1 MSPFIDVIGN
11 SALTKRNMVEGTSGM
26 IPSKKEALILSHL
39 CSILELSTTK
49 VDLDSN
55 FVGLGGHSLM
65 AIKLSKACK
74 KDGLTLS
81 IPSILLS
88 PTLTQLIESATE
100 TRAISSTNILKN
112 SHDLNTPVSPTRSSH
127 ERQISF
133 SRTTPSN
140 RYATS
145 ASNLS
150 ITEMQ
155 HSFMHSYQRQPG
167 SNIISFYETY
177 SSANVPIM
185 KMAWKTVIDSESIFR
200 TIFDHD
206 KATATHSKQPLPFV
220 WDEIFVEDT
229 DTYISELEK
238 EIVPA
243 KMEVT
248 FTVLTPRTQRS
259 GNVGVST
266 IVWRVHHAFID
277 GYSANLLY
285 EKVRKIVMGQNIVSG
300 TPFSSVIHEVQKYQQ
315 MNREVS
321 RSFWRKQMEL
331 HPSPVGDLSLPVP
344 SSSSKS
350 SRNADVSFTIPSEEI
365 SAAARSAGVSLA
377 SWFQA
382 AWGLALSM
390 YADSDTVVFGTV
402 LSGRNLPIPGMDD
415 TIGPFINTLPFH
427 VSLDRSQ
434 TALEYVQSVFRHS
447 VELSSFQHSL
457 PEDGY
462 SRQFASA
469 LAMEFDMQ
477 PTDDHKV
484 RPIGQSWFKVVPDIP
499 LSIFMTTTGTIRMS
513 YQTQKYTD
521 SDIELLS
528 ENFQTAILSLLS
540 PTKSVGECL
549 SNLLSTKS
557 HETLM
562 KMGNCLTEE
571 TSPASIKDDLV
582 TLFERAA
589 AENPSVLAV
598 EKAEQSLTYQEFN
611 KMATKLSAQL
621 SKHVQ
626 PGDIVCVHADRS
638 INWLV
643 AIYGILKSGAVYS
656 AQDAALPGHIREANF
671 QTAGGKLFLTPASSQ
686 RSIAPASCQLCL
698 SVEDLVQLPLPSSV
712 VVAPR
717 QLPRPADN
725 AYLCFTSG
733 STGKPKG
740 VMCSH
745 EGLVAFQKDL
755 AVRLFALPGQ
765 RISQLMSPAFDGSI
779 HEIFSALSY
788 GATIVLADGI
798 HPFSHLEKATAAIL
812 TPSIANILDPEDYPM
827 LRNVYLVGEPVP
839 QHVNDVWSGVK
850 NLYNMYGPT
859 EATCGAT
866 IKRLLPGKSVNIGAP
881 NPTTRVYI
889 LDRNQ
894 QLLPPGVIGEIYL
907 AGVQVARG
915 YIGMPQMTAERFL
928 SDTICNR
935 TGEMMYRTGD
945 RGYFNRGGEVECL
958 GRNDR
963 QIKLRGFRLD
973 LNDLEIR
980 VAEAIPECSGIA
992 ICQKGD
998 YLVAM
1003 VSPET
1008 LDIGKVRAKVTK
1020 VLPVHAVPRIF
1031 MAVEKFPMTPAGKL
1045 DHKAITT
1052 MTMAKEESVPKK
1064 IESSTETRMAQAWKE
1079 LLGLEANVEITKDSE
1094 FISLGGHSVMQLRLA
1109 SKLSEIFAVKMTVSH
1124 IMQSANLFEMA
1135 KTIDDLRAQGQPI
1148 DVTDGLVPLGNYRVS
1163 PIEREWFEKYRLNVG
1178 TSSFNVTY
1186 ACSIDSNVVDT
1197 DKLISAWNTVLARH
1211 RILRCRYVKTGPKGS
1226 VRRGYDRFPPQ
1237 IKTVNKLGL
1246 WRECNRPFDLERQ
1259 HPIRVFLSRNTMLAS
1274 MSHIIADLTS
1284 LEVLLKEVTTLYS
1297 GKSLPPIEH
1306 TYMDTTQWSTPAT
1319 PTESKWW
1326 KEYLHGASQSYTLPN
1341 LSQRITYAGRTR
1353 LTKLPRELTHQILKF
1368 ADEQK
1373 VTLHQLAL
1381 GAVALS
1387 LQHDQNDIDIV
1398 LGGPYFNRGAQDLD
1412 TVGLFLEPLPIRI
1425 RHPSSSTSTSTSTKS
1440 YLHSVQTSSQAA
1452 IAHAMPWDQILNSTT
1467 SKTHFPNHPL
1477 LDIMVT
1483 FHDHRTPKTSI
1494 EGMNPLITYTEGSK
1508 FALLVEF
1515 SVISDQAIALRM
1527 EYDTKCVS
1535 KEEIVAF
1542 EAVLFEAVRGLIGG
1556 CGLED
1561 VKRGLEDVK
1570 RGLEVVKR
1578 EVCHSGD
1585 GRELAPPSYFGKSL
1599 ETLSL

>member
-1 MSPFIDVIGN
+1 MSPFIDIIGSN
-11 SALTKRNMVEGTSGM
+11 GYTKRNMVEKTSCM
-26 IPSKKEALILSHL
+26 TPSKKEALILSHL
-39 CSILELSTTK
+39 CSILELPTAK
-49 VDLDSN
+49 VDLESN

-74 KDGLTLS
+74 RDGLALS

-88 PTLTQLIESATE
+88 PTLTQLIDSATE
-100 TRAISSTNILKN
+100 TRSTPSTNILKDTR
-112 SHDLNTPVSPTRSSH
+112 DLNTLVSPTRLSH
-127 ERQISF
+127 ERRMSL
-133 SRTTPSN
+133 SKPNGHT
-140 RYATS
+140 AS

-150 ITEMQ
+150 LTEMQ

-177 SSANVPIM
+177 SSANIPTM
-185 KMAWKTVIDSESIFR
+185 KTAWKTVIDSEPVFR

-206 KATATHSKQPLPFV
+206 RVTATYSKQPLPFI
-220 WDEIFVEDT
+220 WDEVFVEDT

-238 EIVPA
+238 EIVPE

-266 IVWRVHHAFID
+266 IIWRVHHAFID

-285 EKVRKIVMGQNIVSG
+285 DKVRKIVMGQSIIPG
-300 TPFSSVIHEVQKYQQ
+300 TPFSNVIHEVQKHQQ
-315 MNREVS
+315 MNRDVS
-321 RSFWRKQMEL
+321 RAFWRKQMES
-331 HPSPVGDLSLPVP
+331 HPSPVGDLALPVP
-344 SSSSKS
+344 SSPSKL

-365 SAAARSAGVSLA
+365 AEAARSAGISLA

-382 AWGLALSM
+382 AWGLVLSM

-402 LSGRNLPIPGMDD
+402 LSGRNLSIAGMDD
-415 TIGPFINTLPFH
+415 TIGPLINTLPFH
-427 VSLDRSQ
+427 VSLDRKQ
-434 TALEYVQSVFRHS
+434 TTLEYVQSVFRHS
-447 VELSSFQHSL
+447 VDLGTFQHSL

-477 PTDDHKV
+477 PTDDHKI

-499 LSIFMTTTGTIRMS
+499 LSIFMSTTGTIRMS
-513 YQTQKYTD
+513 YQTQKYTE

-528 ENFQTAILSLLS
+528 ENFQSAILSLLS
-540 PTKSVGECL
+540 PAKSIGECL
-549 SNLLSTKS
+549 SNLLSSKS

-562 KMGNCLTEE
+562 KMGNCLTDE

-589 AENPSVLAV
+589 VENPSILAV
-598 EKAEQSLTYQEFN
+598 EKAGDSLTYQEFDN
-611 KMATKLSAQL
+611 MATKLSAQL
-621 SKHVQ
+621 SKYVQ

-643 AIYGILKSGAVYS
+643 AIYGILKAGAVYS

-686 RSIAPASCQLCL
+686 RKIAPESCKLCL

-712 VVAPR
+712 AVAPR
-717 QLPRPADN
+717 QTPRPADN

-798 HPFSHLEKATAAIL
+798 HPFSHLEKSTAAIL
-812 TPSIANILDPEDYPM
+812 TPSIANILDPEDFPM

-839 QHVNDVWSGVK
+839 QHVNDVWSSVK

-866 IKRLLPGKSVNIGAP
+866 IKRLLPGKPVNIGAP

-915 YIGMPQMTAERFL
+915 YIGMPQMSAERFL
-928 SDTICNR
+928 PDTICNR
-935 TGEMMYRTGD
+935 QGEMMYRTGD
-945 RGYFNRGGEVECL
+945 RGYFNRAGEVECL

-980 VAEAIPECSGIA
+980 VAEALPECSGIA

-1003 VSPET
+1003 VQPET
-1008 LDIGKVRAKVTK
+1008 LDIAKVRAKVTQ
-1020 VLPVHAVPRIF
+1020 VLPVHAVPRVF

-1045 DHKAITT
+1045 DYKAITN
-1052 MTMAKEESVPKK
+1052 MTLAEKESTPKK
-1064 IESSTETRMAQAWKE
+1064 IESSTEVRVAEAWKE
-1079 LLGLEANVEITKDSE
+1079 LLGLESNVEITRDSE
-1094 FISLGGHSVMQLRLA
+1094 FVSLGGHSVMQLRLA
-1109 SKLSEIFAVKMTVSH
+1109 SKLSEIFHVRMTVSH
-1124 IMQSANLFEMA
+1124 IMQSANLLEMA
-1135 KTIDDLRAQGQPI
+1135 KIIENLRAQTQPT
-1148 DVTDGLVPLGNYRVS
+1148 DVDDALVPLGKYRVS
-1163 PIEREWFEKYRLNVG
+1163 PIEREWWEKYRLNVG
-1178 TSSFNVTY
+1178 SSSFNVTY
-1186 ACSIDSNVVDT
+1186 ACAVDTSVVDT
-1197 DKLISAWNTVLARH
+1197 DKLISAWNTEISSAFMQIEVSTGLLPYGILKAGAVYSAQDAALPGHIREANFQTAGGNSVAVAPRQTPRPADNAYLCFTSGSTGKPKGVMCSHEGLVAFQKDLAVRLFALPGQRISQLMSPAFDGSIHEIFSALSYGATIVLADGIHPFSHLEIHSCDLNAIYCQYLGPRRLPH
-1211 RILRCRYVKTGPKGS
+1211 AAKLLKNLYNMYGPTEATCGATIKRLLPGKPVNIGAPNPTTRVYILDRNQQLATGCDWRNLSCRCPSGTRIYRGDYLVAMVQPETLDIAK
-1226 VRRGYDRFPPQ
+1226 VRAKVTQVLPVHAVPRVFMAVEKFPMTPAGKLDYKA
-1237 IKTVNKLGL
+1237 ITNMTLAEKEPRRRLKARPKLGL
-1246 WRECNRPFDLERQ
+1246 
-1259 HPIRVFLSRNTMLAS
+1259 
-1274 MSHIIADLTS
+1274 
-1284 LEVLLKEVTTLYS
+1284 LKH
-1297 GKSLPPIEH
+1297 GKSCWDSNPMWRSLGI
-1306 TYMDTTQWSTPAT
+1306 
-1319 PTESKWW
+1319 
-1326 KEYLHGASQSYTLPN
+1326 
-1341 LSQRITYAGRTR
+1341 
-1353 LTKLPRELTHQILKF
+1353 LT
-1368 ADEQK
+1368 
-1373 VTLHQLAL
+1373 
-1381 GAVALS
+1381 
-1387 LQHDQNDIDIV
+1387 
-1398 LGGPYFNRGAQDLD
+1398 LGG
-1412 TVGLFLEPLPIRI
+1412 
-1425 RHPSSSTSTSTSTKS
+1425 
-1440 YLHSVQTSSQAA
+1440 HSVMQLRLCEQT
-1452 IAHAMPWDQILNSTT
+1452 
-1467 SKTHFPNHPL
+1467 F
-1477 LDIMVT
+1477 
-1483 FHDHRTPKTSI
+1483 
-1494 EGMNPLITYTEGSK
+1494 
-1508 FALLVEF
+1508 
-1515 SVISDQAIALRM
+1515 
-1527 EYDTKCVS
+1527 
-1535 KEEIVAF
+1535 
-1542 EAVLFEAVRGLIGG
+1542 
-1556 CGLED
+1556 
-1561 VKRGLEDVK
+1561 
-1570 RGLEVVKR
+1570 
-1578 EVCHSGD
+1578 
-1585 GRELAPPSYFGKSL
+1585 
-1599 ETLSL
+1599 

>member
-1 MSPFIDVIGN
+1 MSPFIDIIGSN
-11 SALTKRNMVEGTSGM
+11 NCTKRNMVEGTSGM

-39 CSILELSTTK
+39 CSILEILPTK
-49 VDLDSN
+49 VDMDSN
-55 FVGLGGHSLM
+55 FISLGGHSLM

-74 KDGLTLS
+74 KDGLALS

-100 TRAISSTNILKN
+100 TRSTPSTTILKN
-112 SHDLNTPVSPTRSSH
+112 THDLNTPVSSTRLTH
-127 ERQISF
+127 ERRMSL
-133 SRTTPSN
+133 SRTMPFN
-140 RYATS
+140 KHATS
-145 ASNLS
+145 TSTSTLS

-177 SSANVPIM
+177 STADIPTM
-185 KMAWKTVIDSESIFR
+185 KMAWKTVIDSEPVFR
-200 TIFDHD
+200 TIFDHER
-206 KATATHSKQPLPFV
+206 ATATYSKQPLPFI
-220 WDEIFVEDT
+220 WDEVFVEDT

-238 EIVPA
+238 ETVPE
-243 KMEVT
+243 KMEVS
-248 FTVLTPRTQRS
+248 FKVLTPRTQRS

-266 IVWRVHHAFID
+266 IIWRVHHAFID

-285 EKVRKIVMGQNIVSG
+285 EKVRKIVMGQDIVPG
-300 TPFSSVIHEVQKYQQ
+300 TPFSNVIHEVQKYQQ
-315 MNREVS
+315 MNRDVS
-321 RSFWRKQMEL
+321 RAFWRKQMEL
-331 HPSPVGDLSLPVP
+331 HPAPVGDLALPVP
-344 SSSSKS
+344 SSPSKT
-350 SRNADVSFTIPSEEI
+350 SRNADVSFTIPSDEI
-365 SAAARSAGVSLA
+365 SAAAKSAGISLA

-402 LSGRNLPIPGMDD
+402 LSGRNLPIHGMDD
-415 TIGPFINTLPFH
+415 TIGPLINTLPFH

-434 TALEYVQSVFRHS
+434 TTLEYVQSVFRHS
-447 VELSSFQHSL
+447 VELSTFQHSL

-513 YQTQKYTD
+513 YQTQKFAE

-528 ENFQTAILSLLS
+528 ENFQSAILSLLS
-540 PTKSVGECL
+540 PTKTIGECF
-549 SNLLSTKS
+549 SGLLSTGS

-562 KMGNCLTEE
+562 KMGNCLSDE

-589 AENPSVLAV
+589 AENPSILAV
-598 EKAEQSLTYQEFN
+598 EKAGASLTYQEFDN
-611 KMATKLSAQL
+611 LATRLSAQL
-621 SKHVQ
+621 SKYIQ
-626 PGDIVCVHADRS
+626 PGDVVCVHADRS

-686 RSIAPASCQLCL
+686 RGIAPESCTLCL
-698 SVEDLVQLPLPSSV
+698 SVEDLVQLPVPSSM

-717 QLPRPADN
+717 QTPRPADS

-798 HPFSHLEKATAAIL
+798 HPFSHLEKSTAAIL
-812 TPSIANILDPEDYPM
+812 TPSIANILDPEDFPM

-839 QHVNDVWSGVK
+839 QHVNDVWSSVK

-866 IKRLLPGKSVNIGAP
+866 IKRLLPGKPVNIGAP

-915 YIGMPQMTAERFL
+915 YIGMPQMSAERFL
-928 SDTICNR
+928 PDTICNR
-935 TGEMMYRTGD
+935 QGEMMYRTGD
-945 RGYFNRGGEVECL
+945 RGYFNRAGEVECL

-1003 VSPET
+1003 VQPET
-1008 LDIGKVRAKVTK
+1008 LDIAKVRAKVTK
-1020 VLPVHAVPRIF
+1020 VLPVHAVPRVF

-1045 DHKAITT
+1045 DYKAITN
-1052 MTMAKEESVPKK
+1052 MTLVEKESAPKK
-1064 IESSTETRMAQAWKE
+1064 IESSTEAKVAEAWKE
-1079 LLGLEANVEITKDSE
+1079 LLGLEPNVEITRDSE
-1094 FISLGGHSVMQLRLA
+1094 FVSLGGHSVMQLRLA
-1109 SKLSEIFAVKMTVSH
+1109 SKLSDIFHVRMTVSH
-1124 IMQSANLFEMA
+1124 IMQSVNLFEMA
-1135 KTIDDLRAQGQPI
+1135 RTIDNLRAQAQPA
-1148 DVTDGLVPLGNYRVS
+1148 DENDGLVPLGKYRVS
-1163 PIEREWFEKYRLNVG
+1163 PIEREWWEKYRLNVG

-1211 RILRCRYVKTGPKGS
+1211 RILRCRYVRTGQKGG
-1226 VRRGYDRFPPQ
+1226 VKRGYDRFPPQ
-1237 IKTVNKLGL
+1237 IKTVNKLAL

-1274 MSHIIADLTS
+1274 MSHIIADLTT

-1297 GKSLPPIEH
+1297 GGSLQPVEH
-1306 TYMDTTQWSTPAT
+1306 TYMDTTQWSSTAT
-1319 PTESKWW
+1319 PDEQKWW
-1326 KEYLHGASQSYTLPN
+1326 KEYLHGATQTYTLPN
-1341 LSQRITYAGRTR
+1341 LPQRTTYAGRTR
-1353 LTKLPRELTHQILKF
+1353 LTKLPQDLTRQILTF
-1368 ADEQK
+1368 TEEQK

-1387 LQHDQNDIDIV
+1387 LQHDQNDMDIV
-1398 LGGPYFNRGAQDLD
+1398 LGGPYFNRGAKDLE

-1425 RHPSSSTSTSTSTKS
+1425 RHPSTQPTSSTSF
-1440 YLHSVQTSSQAA
+1440 LRSVQTSSQEA
-1452 IAHAMPWDQILNSTT
+1452 IAHAMPWDQILNATSTA
-1467 SKTHFPNHPL
+1467 SHFPNHPL
-1477 LDIMVT
+1477 LDVMVT
-1483 FHDHRTPKTSI
+1483 FHDNRAPKTMI
-1494 EGMNPLITYTEGSK
+1494 EGVDPLITYTEGSK

-1515 SVISDQAIALRM
+1515 SVLSDKAIALRL
-1527 EYDTKCVS
+1527 EYDVKCVA
-1535 KEEIVAF
+1535 KCEIAAF
-1542 EAVLFEAVRGLIGG
+1542 EAVVLEAIRGLIGG
-1556 CGLED
+1556 LDVEE
-1561 VKRGLEDVK
+1561 VKRDLGVK
-1570 RGLEVVKR
+1570 KR
-1578 EVCHSGD
+1578 SVEMEKERERD
-1585 GRELAPPSYFGKSL
+1585 GRPATAGAVSYFGKRV
-1599 ETLSL
+1599 EVLSGW

>member
-1 MSPFIDVIGN
+1 MSPFIDIIGN
-11 SALTKRNMVEGTSGM
+11 NGLTKRKMAEGTSCM

-39 CSILELSTTK
+39 CSILELPTTK

-74 KDGLTLS
+74 KDGLALS

-88 PTLTQLIESATE
+88 PTLTKLIESATE
-100 TRAISSTNILKN
+100 LRPTPSTHILK
-112 SHDLNTPVSPTRSSH
+112 STFDLNTPVSPTKLSQ
-127 ERQISF
+127 ERRMSF
-133 SRTTPSN
+133 SRHIPSSN
-140 RYATS
+140 RYSTPTS
-145 ASNLS
+145 NFLV
-150 ITEMQ
+150 TEMQ
-155 HSFMHSYQRQPG
+155 HSFMHSYQQQPG

-177 SSANVPIM
+177 RSTDIPHM
-185 KMAWKTVIDSESIFR
+185 KMAWQTVIDSEPIFR
-200 TIFDHD
+200 TTFDHD
-206 KATATHSKQPLPFV
+206 KATATYSMDPLPFIWNEV
-220 WDEIFVEDT
+220 LVAGDT
-229 DTYISELEK
+229 DAYISELEK

-243 KMEVT
+243 NMEVT
-248 FTVLTPRTQRS
+248 FTVLTPRPQRS
-259 GNVGVST
+259 GKVGVST

-285 EKVRKIVMGQNIVSG
+285 EKVRKVVMGQNVVPG
-300 TPFSSVIHEVQKYQQ
+300 TPFSSVIQEVQKHQQ

-321 RSFWRKQMEL
+321 KAFWRKQMEL
-331 HPSPVGDLSLPVP
+331 HPSPVGDLALPVP
-344 SSSSKS
+344 SSSKT

-365 SAAARSAGVSLA
+365 SDAARSAGVSLA

-382 AWGLALSM
+382 AWGLALSI

-402 LSGRNLPIPGMDD
+402 LSGRNLPIAGMDD
-415 TIGPFINTLPFH
+415 TIGPLINTLPFN
-427 VSLDRSQ
+427 VSLDRNQ
-434 TALEYVQSVFRHS
+434 TALGYVQSVFRHS

-462 SRQFASA
+462 SRRFASA
-469 LAMEFDMQ
+469 LAMEFDMK

-484 RPIGQSWFKVVPDIP
+484 RPVGQSWFKVVPDIP

-513 YQTQKYTD
+513 YQTQKYAE
-521 SDIELLS
+521 SDIQLLS
-528 ENFQTAILSLLS
+528 ESFQCAILSLLS
-540 PTKSVGECL
+540 PAKSIGECL

-562 KMGNCLTEE
+562 RMGNCLTDE
-571 TSPASIKDDLV
+571 TSPASIRDDLV

-589 AENPSVLAV
+589 AENPSILAV
-598 EKAEQSLTYQEFN
+598 EKAGDSLTYRELDG
-611 KMATKLSAQL
+611 MATKLAAQL
-621 SKHVQ
+621 SRYVQ

-643 AIYGILKSGAVYS
+643 AIYGILKTGAVYS

-686 RSIAPASCQLCL
+686 RSIAPESCKLCL

-712 VVAPR
+712 AVSPR
-717 QLPRPADN
+717 QTPRPADN

-798 HPFSHLEKATAAIL
+798 HPFSHLEKSTAAIL
-812 TPSIANILDPEDYPM
+812 TPSIANILDPEDFPM
-827 LRNVYLVGEPVP
+827 LQNVYLVGEPVP
-839 QHVNDVWSGVK
+839 QHVNDVWSSVK

-915 YIGMPQMTAERFL
+915 YIGMPQMSAERFL
-928 SDTICNR
+928 PDTICNR
-935 TGEMMYRTGD
+935 QGEMMYRTGD
-945 RGYFNRGGEVECL
+945 RGYFNRAGEVECL

-1003 VSPET
+1003 VQPET
-1008 LDIGKVRAKVTK
+1008 LDISKVRAKVTK
-1020 VLPVHAVPRIF
+1020 VLPVHAVPRVF

-1045 DHKAITT
+1045 DYKAITN
-1052 MTMAKEESVPKK
+1052 MTIAKEESVPKK
-1064 IESSTETRMAQAWKE
+1064 IESSTESRIAEAWKE
-1079 LLGLEANVEITKDSE
+1079 LLGLEANVEINRDSE
-1094 FISLGGHSVMQLRLA
+1094 FVSLGGHSVMQLRLA
-1109 SKLSEIFAVKMTVSH
+1109 SKLSEIFGVRMTVSH
-1124 IMQSANLFEMA
+1124 IMHSVNLFEMA
-1135 KTIDDLRAQGQPI
+1135 KTIDGLRAQALPTDI
-1148 DVTDGLVPLGNYRVS
+1148 DDGLVPLGKHRLS
-1163 PIEREWFEKYRLNVG
+1163 PIEREWWEKYRLNVG

-1186 ACSIDSNVVDT
+1186 ACSIDSNVVDS

-1211 RILRCRYVKTGPKGS
+1211 RILRCRYVKNGQRGD

-1237 IKTVNKLGL
+1237 IKTVNRLAL
-1246 WRECNRPFDLERQ
+1246 WRECNRPFDLAHQ

-1274 MSHIIADLTS
+1274 MSHIIADLTT

-1297 GKSLPPIEH
+1297 GSSLSPVEH
-1306 TYMDTTQWSTPAT
+1306 TYMDTTQWSTAAT
-1319 PTESKWW
+1319 TADSKWW
-1326 KEYLHGASQSYTLPN
+1326 KEYLQGASQTYTLPN
-1341 LSQRITYAGRTR
+1341 LLERTTYAGCTR
-1353 LTKLPRELTHQILKF
+1353 LTKLPRDLTHQILKF
-1368 ADEQK
+1368 SDEQK

-1387 LQHDQNDIDIV
+1387 LQYDQKDVDII
-1398 LGGPYFNRGAQDLD
+1398 LGGPYFNRGAKDLD
-1412 TVGLFLEPLPIRI
+1412 TVGLFLEPLPIHVRQ
-1425 RHPSSSTSTSTSTKS
+1425 PSTSPSQSTASF
-1440 YLHSVQTSSQAA
+1440 LRAVQTSSQEA
-1452 IAHAMPWDQILNSTT
+1452 IAHAMPWEQILSAAST
-1467 SKTHFPNHPL
+1467 KTQFPNHPL
-1477 LDIMVT
+1477 LDVMVT
-1483 FHDHRTPKTSI
+1483 FHDNRTPKTTI
-1494 EGMNPLITYTEGSK
+1494 EGVKPLITYTEGSK

-1515 SVISDQAIALRM
+1515 SVLSDDAIALRL
-1527 EYDTKCVS
+1527 EYDTKGVS
-1535 KEEIVAF
+1535 KSEIGVF
-1542 EAVLFEAVRGLIGG
+1542 EAVVFEAVRGLIGG
-1556 CGLED
+1556 LGMEE
-1561 VKRGLEDVK
+1561 VKEKLVTT
-1570 RGLEVVKR
+1570 KR
-1578 EVCHSGD
+1578 EAEVD
-1585 GRELAPPSYFGKSL
+1585 GRTPTPVSYFGKRT
-1599 ETLSL
+1599 EVLSS

>member
-1 MSPFIDVIGN
+1 MSPFIDIIGSN
-11 SALTKRNMVEGTSGM
+11 GYTKRNMVEKTSCM
-26 IPSKKEALILSHL
+26 TPSKKEALILSHL
-39 CSILELSTTK
+39 CSILELPTAK
-49 VDLDSN
+49 VDLESN

-74 KDGLTLS
+74 RDGLALS

-88 PTLTQLIESATE
+88 PTLTQLIDSATE
-100 TRAISSTNILKN
+100 TRSTPSTNILKDTR
-112 SHDLNTPVSPTRSSH
+112 DLNTLVSPTRLSH
-127 ERQISF
+127 ERRMSL
-133 SRTTPSN
+133 SKPNGHT
-140 RYATS
+140 AS

-150 ITEMQ
+150 LTEMQ

-177 SSANVPIM
+177 SSANIPTM
-185 KMAWKTVIDSESIFR
+185 KTAWKTVIDSEPVFR

-206 KATATHSKQPLPFV
+206 RVTATYSKQPLPFI
-220 WDEIFVEDT
+220 WDEVFVEDT

-238 EIVPA
+238 EIVPE

-266 IVWRVHHAFID
+266 IIWRVHHAFID

-285 EKVRKIVMGQNIVSG
+285 DKVRKIVMGQSIIPG
-300 TPFSSVIHEVQKYQQ
+300 TPFSNVIHEVQKHQQ
-315 MNREVS
+315 MNRDVS
-321 RSFWRKQMEL
+321 RAFWRKQMES
-331 HPSPVGDLSLPVP
+331 HPSPVGDLALPVP
-344 SSSSKS
+344 SSPSKL

-365 SAAARSAGVSLA
+365 AEAARSAGISLA

-382 AWGLALSM
+382 AWGLVLSM

-402 LSGRNLPIPGMDD
+402 LSGRNLSIAGMDD
-415 TIGPFINTLPFH
+415 TIGPLINTLPFH
-427 VSLDRSQ
+427 VSLDRKQ
-434 TALEYVQSVFRHS
+434 TTLEYVQSVFRHS
-447 VELSSFQHSL
+447 VDLGTFQHSL

-477 PTDDHKV
+477 PTDDHKI

-499 LSIFMTTTGTIRMS
+499 LSIFMSTTGTIRMS
-513 YQTQKYTD
+513 YQTQKYTE

-528 ENFQTAILSLLS
+528 ENFQSAILSLLS
-540 PTKSVGECL
+540 PAKSIGECL
-549 SNLLSTKS
+549 SNLLSSKS

-562 KMGNCLTEE
+562 KMGNCLTDE

-589 AENPSVLAV
+589 VENPSILAV
-598 EKAEQSLTYQEFN
+598 EKAGDSLTYQEFDN
-611 KMATKLSAQL
+611 MATKLSAQL
-621 SKHVQ
+621 SKYVQ

-643 AIYGILKSGAVYS
+643 AIYGILKAGA
-656 AQDAALPGHIREANF
+656 
-671 QTAGGKLFLTPASSQ
+671 
-686 RSIAPASCQLCL
+686 IAPESCKLCL

-712 VVAPR
+712 AVAPR
-717 QLPRPADN
+717 QTPRPADN

-798 HPFSHLEKATAAIL
+798 HPFSHLEKSTAAIL
-812 TPSIANILDPEDYPM
+812 TPSIANILDPEDFPM

-839 QHVNDVWSGVK
+839 QHVNDVWSSVK
-850 NLYNMYGPT
+850 NLYNMST
-859 EATCGAT
+859 
-866 IKRLLPGKSVNIGAP
+866 K
-881 NPTTRVYI
+881 PTTRVYI

-915 YIGMPQMTAERFL
+915 YIGMPQMSAERFL
-928 SDTICNR
+928 PDTICNR
-935 TGEMMYRTGD
+935 QGEMMYRTGD
-945 RGYFNRGGEVECL
+945 RGYFNRAGEVECL

-980 VAEAIPECSGIA
+980 VAEALPECSGIA

-1003 VSPET
+1003 VQPET
-1008 LDIGKVRAKVTK
+1008 LDIAKVRAKVTQ
-1020 VLPVHAVPRIF
+1020 VLPVHAVPRVF

-1045 DHKAITT
+1045 DYKAITN
-1052 MTMAKEESVPKK
+1052 MTLAEKESTPKK
-1064 IESSTETRMAQAWKE
+1064 IESSTEVRVAEAWKE
-1079 LLGLEANVEITKDSE
+1079 LLGLESNVEITRDSE
-1094 FISLGGHSVMQLRLA
+1094 FVSLGGHSVMQLRLA
-1109 SKLSEIFAVKMTVSH
+1109 SKLSEIFHVRMTVSH
-1124 IMQSANLFEMA
+1124 IMQSANLLEMA
-1135 KTIDDLRAQGQPI
+1135 KIIENLRAQTQPT
-1148 DVTDGLVPLGNYRVS
+1148 DVDDALVPLGKYRVS
-1163 PIEREWFEKYRLNVG
+1163 PIEREWWEKYRLNVG
-1178 TSSFNVTY
+1178 SSSFNVTY
-1186 ACSIDSNVVDT
+1186 ACAVDTSVVDT
-1197 DKLISAWNTVLARH
+1197 DKLISAWNTVLSRH
-1211 RILRCRYVKTGPKGS
+1211 RILRCRYIRSGQKGILQ
-1226 VRRGYDRFPPQ
+1226 RGYDRFPPQ

-1246 WRECNRPFDLERQ
+1246 WRECNRPFDLKRQ
-1259 HPIRVFLSRNTMLAS
+1259 NPIRVFLSRNTMLAS

-1297 GKSLPPIEH
+1297 GNSLPPVEH
-1306 TYMDTTQWSTPAT
+1306 TYMDTTQWSTTPT
-1319 PTESKWW
+1319 PTEQKWW
-1326 KEYLHGASQSYTLPN
+1326 KEYLHGAPQTYTLPN
-1341 LSQRITYAGRTR
+1341 IVERSSYAG
-1353 LTKLPRELTHQILKF
+1353 L
-1368 ADEQK
+1368 
-1373 VTLHQLAL
+1373 TLHQIAL

-1387 LQHDQNDIDIV
+1387 LQHDQNDVDIV
-1398 LGGPYFNRGAQDLD
+1398 LGGPYFNRGAKDLE

-1425 RHPSSSTSTSTSTKS
+1425 RQPSTSQLPSASF
-1440 YLHSVQTSSQAA
+1440 LRAVQTSSQEA
-1452 IAHAMPWDQILNSTT
+1452 IAHAMPWDQILRATST
-1467 SKTHFPNHPL
+1467 HARFPNHPL
-1477 LDIMVT
+1477 LDVMVT
-1483 FHDHRTPKTSI
+1483 FHDNRTPKTMI
-1494 EGMNPLITYTEGSK
+1494 EGVDPLITYTEGSK

-1515 SVISDQAIALRM
+1515 SVLSDNAIALRL
-1527 EYDTKCVS
+1527 EYDTNCVT
-1535 KEEIVAF
+1535 KTEIVAF
-1542 EAVLFEAVRGLIGG
+1542 EAVVFEAVRGLIGG
-1556 CGLED
+1556 MSLGE
-1561 VKRGLEDVK
+1561 VKKNLGVK
-1570 RGLEVVKR
+1570 KR
-1578 EVCHSGD
+1578 EAERENGD
-1585 GRELAPPSYFGKSL
+1585 GMVAASTNYFG
-1599 ETLSL
+1599 TRVDILSGL

>member
-1 MSPFIDVIGN
+1 MSPFIDIIGN
-11 SALTKRNMVEGTSGM
+11 NGYTKRNMIERTSSM
-26 IPSKKEALILSHL
+26 TPSKKEALILSHL
-39 CSILELSTTK
+39 CSILELPSSK
-49 VDLDSN
+49 VDLNSN

-65 AIKLSKACK
+65 AIKFSKACK
-74 KDGLTLS
+74 RDGLVLS

-88 PTLTQLIESATE
+88 TTLTQLIDSATE
-100 TRAISSTNILKN
+100 TRSTPSTNILKN
-112 SHDLNTPVSPTRSSH
+112 TRDLNTLVSPTRLSH
-127 ERQISF
+127 ERRMSLSKPVQ
-133 SRTTPSN
+133 SN
-140 RYATS
+140 GYTTS

-150 ITEMQ
+150 LTEMQ

-177 SSANVPIM
+177 SSANIPTM
-185 KMAWKTVIDSESIFR
+185 KLAWKTVIDSEPVFR

-206 KATATHSKQPLPFV
+206 RVTATYSKQPLPFV

-238 EIVPA
+238 EIVPE

-266 IVWRVHHAFID
+266 IIWRVHHAFID

-285 EKVRKIVMGQNIVSG
+285 EKVRKIVMGQNIVPG
-300 TPFSSVIHEVQKYQQ
+300 TPFSNVIHEVQKHQQ
-315 MNREVS
+315 MNRDVS
-321 RSFWRKQMEL
+321 RAFWRKQMEL
-331 HPSPVGDLSLPVP
+331 HPSPVGDLALPVP
-344 SSSSKS
+344 SSPSKL

-365 SAAARSAGVSLA
+365 AEAARSAGISLA

-382 AWGLALSM
+382 AWGLVLSM

-402 LSGRNLPIPGMDD
+402 LSGRNLSIAGMDD
-415 TIGPFINTLPFH
+415 TIGPLINTLPFH
-427 VSLDRSQ
+427 VSLNREQ
-434 TALEYVQSVFRHS
+434 TTLEYVQSIFRHS
-447 VELSSFQHSL
+447 VDLSSFQHSL

-477 PTDDHKV
+477 PTDDHKI

-499 LSIFMTTTGTIRMS
+499 LSIFMSTTGTIRMS
-513 YQTQKYTD
+513 YQTQKYTE

-549 SNLLSTKS
+549 SNLLSSKS
-557 HETLM
+557 HESLM
-562 KMGNCLTEE
+562 KMGNCLTDE

-589 AENPSVLAV
+589 AENPSILAV
-598 EKAEQSLTYQEFN
+598 EKAGDSLTYQEFD

-621 SKHVQ
+621 SRYVQ

-643 AIYGILKSGAVYS
+643 AIYGILKTGAVYS

-686 RSIAPASCQLCL
+686 RTIAPESCKLCL

-712 VVAPR
+712 AVAPR
-717 QLPRPADN
+717 QTPRPADN

-798 HPFSHLEKATAAIL
+798 HPFSHLEKSTAAIL
-812 TPSIANILDPEDYPM
+812 TPSIANILDPEDFPL

-839 QHVNDVWSGVK
+839 QHVNDVWSSVK

-866 IKRLLPGKSVNIGAP
+866 IKRLLPRKPVNIGAP

-915 YIGMPQMTAERFL
+915 YIGMPQMSAERFL
-928 SDTICNR
+928 PDTICNR
-935 TGEMMYRTGD
+935 QGEMMYRTGD
-945 RGYFNRGGEVECL
+945 RGYFNRAGEVECL

-1003 VSPET
+1003 VQPET
-1008 LDIGKVRAKVTK
+1008 LDISKVRAKVTQ
-1020 VLPVHAVPRIF
+1020 VLPVHAVPRVF
-1031 MAVEKFPMTPAGKL
+1031 LAVEKFPMTPAGKL
-1045 DHKAITT
+1045 DYKAITN
-1052 MTMAKEESVPKK
+1052 MTLVEKESTPKK
-1064 IESSTETRMAQAWKE
+1064 IESSTEARIAEAWKE
-1079 LLGLEANVEITKDSE
+1079 LLGLESNVEITRDSE
-1094 FISLGGHSVMQLRLA
+1094 FVSLGGHSVMQLRLA
-1109 SKLSEIFAVKMTVSH
+1109 SKLSEIFHVRMTVSH
-1124 IMQSANLFEMA
+1124 IMQSANLLEMA
-1135 KTIDDLRAQGQPI
+1135 KIIENLRAQSQPT
-1148 DVTDGLVPLGNYRVS
+1148 DVDDALVPLGKYRIS
-1163 PIEREWFEKYRLNVG
+1163 PIEREWWEKYRLNVG

-1186 ACSIDSNVVDT
+1186 ACAIDTNIVDT
-1197 DKLISAWNTVLARH
+1197 DKLISAWNTVLSRH
-1211 RILRCRYVKTGPKGS
+1211 RILRCRYIRSGPKG
-1226 VRRGYDRFPPQ
+1226 VVQRGYDRFPPQ

-1284 LEVLLKEVTTLYS
+1284 LEVLLKEVTTLYR
-1297 GKSLPPIEH
+1297 GNSLPPVEH
-1306 TYMDTTQWSTPAT
+1306 TYMDTTQWSTTAT
-1319 PTESKWW
+1319 PAEQKWW
-1326 KEYLHGASQSYTLPN
+1326 KEYLHGTSRAYTLPN
-1341 LSQRITYAGRTR
+1341 IVERTTYTGRTR
-1353 LTKLPRELTHQILKF
+1353 LTKLPHDLTRQILRF
-1368 ADEQK
+1368 TDEQK
-1373 VTLHQLAL
+1373 VTLHQMAL

-1387 LQHDQNDIDIV
+1387 LQHDQNDVDIV
-1398 LGGPYFNRGAQDLD
+1398 LGGPYFNRGAKDLE
-1412 TVGLFLEPLPIRI
+1412 TIGLFLEPLPIRI
-1425 RHPSSSTSTSTSTKS
+1425 RQSSASQITSTSF
-1440 YLHSVQTSSQAA
+1440 LRAVQTSSQEA
-1452 IAHAMPWDQILNSTT
+1452 IAHAMPWDQILSATST
-1467 SKTHFPNHPL
+1467 KARFPNHPL
-1477 LDIMVT
+1477 LDVMVT
-1483 FHDHRTPKTSI
+1483 FHDNRTPKTMI
-1494 EGMNPLITYTEGSK
+1494 EGVDPLITYTEGSK

-1515 SVISDQAIALRM
+1515 SVLSDDAIALRL
-1527 EYDTKCVS
+1527 EYDTNCVS
-1535 KEEIVAF
+1535 KREIVAF
-1542 EAVLFEAVRGLIGG
+1542 EAVIFEAVRGLIGG
-1556 CGLED
+1556 MSLGE
-1561 VKRGLEDVK
+1561 VKKSLGNK
-1570 RGLEVVKR
+1570 KR
-1578 EVCHSGD
+1578 EIEREND
-1585 GRELAPPSYFGKSL
+1585 GMVVATTNYFGKRVDSL
-1599 ETLSL
+1599 GGF

>member
-1 MSPFIDVIGN
+1 MSPFIDFIGKN
-11 SALTKRNMVEGTSGM
+11 DLTKGYMVQETSSM
-26 IPSKKEALILSHL
+26 MPSKKESLILSHL
-39 CSILELSTTK
+39 CSILELPTTK
-49 VDLDSN
+49 VDLDSG

-74 KDGLTLS
+74 KDGISLS

-88 PTLTQLIESATE
+88 SNLTQLIESATE
-100 TRAISSTNILKN
+100 IRSTLSSNILKN
-112 SHDLNTPVSPTRSSH
+112 THDLNTPVSPTKMSH
-127 ERQISF
+127 EHHISL
-133 SRTTPSN
+133 SRPISAHRFAASTSN
-140 RYATS
+140 VS
-145 ASNLS
+145 V
-150 ITEMQ
+150 TEMQ

-177 SSANVPIM
+177 TSVDIPTM
-185 KMAWKTVIDSESIFR
+185 KMAWKTVIDSEPVFR
-200 TIFDHD
+200 TVFDHD
-206 KATATHSKQPLPFV
+206 RATATYSKQPLPFI
-220 WDEIFVEDT
+220 WDEIVVDT
-229 DTYISELEK
+229 DTYASELEK
-238 EIVPA
+238 EIVPE
-243 KMEVT
+243 KMEVS
-248 FTVLTPRTQRS
+248 FTVLTPRTQKS

-266 IVWRVHHAFID
+266 IIWRVHHAFVD

-285 EKVRKIVMGQNIVSG
+285 EKVRKIVMGQDIFPG
-300 TPFSSVIHEVQKYQQ
+300 TPFSNVIQEVHRYQQ
-315 MNREVS
+315 MNREAS

-331 HPSPVGDLSLPVP
+331 HPSPVGDLALPGP
-344 SSSSKS
+344 SSILKV
-350 SRNADVSFTIPSEEI
+350 SRNSDVSFTIPSEEI
-365 SAAARSAGVSLA
+365 FDAAKSAGISLA

-382 AWGLALSM
+382 AWGLVLSM

-402 LSGRNLPIPGMDD
+402 LSGRNLSIAGMDD
-415 TIGPFINTLPFH
+415 TIGPLINTLPFH
-427 VSLDRSQ
+427 VSLNRNQ
-434 TALEYVQSVFRHS
+434 TSLEYVQSVFKHS

-477 PTDDHKV
+477 PNDDHKV
-484 RPIGQSWFKVVPDIP
+484 RPIGQSSFKVVPDIP

-513 YQTQKYTD
+513 YQTQKYNE

-528 ENFQTAILSLLS
+528 ENFQRALFSLLS
-540 PTKSVGECL
+540 LNKSIGECL
-549 SNLLSTKS
+549 SNLISTKS

-562 KMGNCLTEE
+562 KMGNCLTDE

-589 AENPSVLAV
+589 SENPSVLAV
-598 EKAEQSLTYQEFN
+598 EKAGDSLTYQEFD

-621 SKHVQ
+621 TRYVQ
-626 PGDIVCVHADRS
+626 PGDVICVHADRS

-643 AIYGILKSGAVYS
+643 AIYGILKTGAVYS

-686 RSIAPASCQLCL
+686 RNIAPESCKSCL
-698 SVEDLVQLPLPSSV
+698 SVEDLVQLPIPGSIV
-712 VVAPR
+712 ITPR
-717 QLPRPADN
+717 QTPRPTDS

-798 HPFSHLEKATAAIL
+798 HPFSHLEKSTAAIL
-812 TPSIANILDPEDYPM
+812 TPSIANILDPEDFPM
-827 LRNVYLVGEPVP
+827 LQNVYLVGEPVP
-839 QHVNDVWSGVK
+839 QHVNDVWSNVK

-866 IKRLLPGKSVNIGAP
+866 IKHLLPGKSVTIGAP

-915 YIGMPQMTAERFL
+915 YIGMPQMSAERFL
-928 SDTICNR
+928 PDIICNR
-935 TGEMMYRTGD
+935 QGEMMYRTGD
-945 RGYFNRGGEVECL
+945 RGYFNRAGEVECL

-1003 VSPET
+1003 VQPET
-1008 LDIGKVRAKVTK
+1008 LDIAKVRAKVTK
-1020 VLPVHAVPRIF
+1020 VLPVHAVPRVF
-1031 MAVEKFPMTPAGKL
+1031 MAVENFPMTPAGKL
-1045 DHKAITT
+1045 DYKAITN
-1052 MTMAKEESVPKK
+1052 MTIAEEDSAPKK
-1064 IESSTETRMAQAWKE
+1064 IESSTETRVAEAWKQ
-1079 LLGLEANVEITKDSE
+1079 LLGLEPNADITKDSE
-1094 FISLGGHSVMQLRLA
+1094 FISLGGHSIMQLRLA
-1109 SKLSEIFAVKMTVSH
+1109 SKLSDIFGIRMSVAH
-1124 IMQSANLFEMA
+1124 IMQSANLSEMA
-1135 KTIDDLRAQGQPI
+1135 KTIDELRAQTEST
-1148 DVTDGLVPLGNYRVS
+1148 DVDNGLVPLGKHQVS
-1163 PIEREWFEKYRLNVG
+1163 PIEREWLQKYRLNVG
-1178 TSSFNVTY
+1178 TTSFNVTY
-1186 ACSIDSNVVDT
+1186 ACSIDSNIVDT
-1197 DKLISAWNTVLARH
+1197 DKLISAWNAVLARH
-1211 RILRCRYVKTGPKGS
+1211 RILRCRYVKTGPRGALK
-1226 VRRGYDRFPPQ
+1226 RGYDRFPPQ
-1237 IKTVNKLGL
+1237 IQTVNKLAL
-1246 WRECNRPFDLERQ
+1246 WSECNRRFDLERQ

-1274 MSHIIADLTS
+1274 MSHIIADLTT
-1284 LEVLLKEVTTLYS
+1284 LEVLLEEVTTLYN
-1297 GKSLPPIEH
+1297 GDILPPVEQ
-1306 TYMDTTQWSTPAT
+1306 TYMDTTQWSTVAT
-1319 PTESKWW
+1319 PAESKWW
-1326 KEYLHGASQSYTLPN
+1326 KEYLHGASQKYTLPN
-1341 LSQRITYAGRTR
+1341 LLGRSTYAGRTR
-1353 LTKLPRELTHQILKF
+1353 LTRLPQDFTHQILRF
-1368 ADEQK
+1368 TDEQK

-1387 LQHDQNDIDIV
+1387 LQHDQKYVNIV
-1398 LGGPYFNRGAQDLD
+1398 LGGPYLNRGAKDLD

-1425 RHPSSSTSTSTSTKS
+1425 NNPSSSTTSTSF
-1440 YLHSVQTSSQAA
+1440 LRAVQASSQEA
-1452 IAHAMPWDQILNSTT
+1452 IAHAMPWDQILTATST
-1467 SKTHFPNHPL
+1467 KTHFPNHPL
-1477 LDIMVT
+1477 LDVMVT
-1483 FHDHRTPKTSI
+1483 FHDNRTPKTMI
-1494 EGMNPLITYTEGSK
+1494 EGVDPLITYTEGSK

-1515 SVISDQAIALRM
+1515 SVISDDSIALRL

-1535 KEEIVAF
+1535 KIEIVAF
-1542 EAVLFEAVRGLIGG
+1542 EAVVFEALRSLIGG
-1556 CGLED
+1556 MGLDNLKERLAA
-1561 VKRGLEDVK
+1561 K
-1570 RGLEVVKR
+1570 KR
-1578 EVCHSGD
+1578 EIEID
-1585 GRELAPPSYFGKSL
+1585 GGIQASPNYFGKRVDA
-1599 ETLSL
+1599 LSSA

>member
-1 MSPFIDVIGN
+1 MSPFIDVISKNG
-11 SALTKRNMVEGTSGM
+11 LTKRNVVEGTPGM
-26 IPSKKEALILSHL
+26 MPSKKEALILNHL
-39 CSILELSTTK
+39 CSILELPTTK
-49 VDLDSN
+49 FGLDSN

-74 KDGLTLS
+74 KDGLALS

-88 PTLTQLIESATE
+88 PTLKKLIDSATE
-100 TRAISSTNILKN
+100 IRSTPSTHILKGTP
-112 SHDLNTPVSPTRSSH
+112 DLNTPVSPTKSSH
-127 ERQISF
+127 ERRMSF
-133 SRTTPSN
+133 SRPVPSN
-140 RYATS
+140 RYTTS
-145 ASNLS
+145 TSNLLV
-150 ITEMQ
+150 TEMQ

-177 SSANVPIM
+177 SSANVPTM
-185 KMAWKTVIDSESIFR
+185 KVAWKTVIDSEPVFR
-200 TIFDHD
+200 TVFDHD
-206 KATATHSKQPLPFV
+206 RATATCSKQLLPFI
-220 WDEIFVEDT
+220 WDEVFVEDT

-266 IVWRVHHAFID
+266 IIWRVHHAFID

-285 EKVRKIVMGQNIVSG
+285 EKVRKIVMGQNIVPG
-300 TPFSSVIHEVQKYQQ
+300 TPFSSVIQEVQKYQQ

-321 RSFWRKQMEL
+321 RVFWRKQMEI
-331 HPSPVGDLSLPVP
+331 HPSPVGDLALPVP
-344 SSSSKS
+344 SSTSKT

-365 SAAARSAGVSLA
+365 SEAARSAGISLA

-382 AWGLALSM
+382 AWGLALSV
-390 YADSDTVVFGTV
+390 YADSDSVVFGTV
-402 LSGRNLPIPGMDD
+402 LSGRNLPIAGMDD
-415 TIGPFINTLPFH
+415 TIGPLINTLPFH
-427 VSLDRSQ
+427 ISLDRNQ

-477 PTDDHKV
+477 PTDDDKV
-484 RPIGQSWFKVVPDIP
+484 RPVGQSWFKVVPDIP
-499 LSIFMTTTGTIRMS
+499 LSIFMNTTGIIRMS
-513 YQTQKYTD
+513 YQTHKYNEL
-521 SDIELLS
+521 DIELLS
-528 ENFQTAILSLLS
+528 ENFQSAILSILS
-540 PTKSVGECL
+540 PTKSIGECL

-562 KMGNCLTEE
+562 RMGNCLTDE

-589 AENPSVLAV
+589 AENPSILAV
-598 EKAEQSLTYQEFN
+598 EKAGDSLTYQEFDT
-611 KMATKLSAQL
+611 MATKLSAQL
-621 SKHVQ
+621 SRYIQ

-643 AIYGILKSGAVYS
+643 AIYGILKAGAVYS

-686 RSIAPASCQLCL
+686 RNIAPESCKLCL
-698 SVEDLVQLPLPSSV
+698 SVEDLVQLPSPRSAAAM
-712 VVAPR
+712 APR
-717 QLPRPADN
+717 PTPRPSDN

-798 HPFSHLEKATAAIL
+798 HPFSHLEKSTAAIL
-812 TPSIANILDPEDYPM
+812 TPSIANILDPQDFPM

-839 QHVNDVWSGVK
+839 QHVNDVWSSVK

-915 YIGMPQMTAERFL
+915 YIGMPQMSAERFL
-928 SDTICNR
+928 PDTICNR
-935 TGEMMYRTGD
+935 QGEMMYRTGD
-945 RGYFNRGGEVECL
+945 RGYFNRAGEVECL

-1003 VSPET
+1003 VQPET
-1008 LDIGKVRAKVTK
+1008 LNVAKVRAKVTK

-1045 DHKAITT
+1045 DYKAITN
-1052 MTMAKEESVPKK
+1052 MTIANVDSVPKK
-1064 IESSTETRMAQAWKE
+1064 IESSTETRIAEAWKE
-1079 LLGLEANVEITKDSE
+1079 LLGLEANVEITRDSE
-1094 FISLGGHSVMQLRLA
+1094 FVSLGGHSVMQLRLA
-1109 SKLSEIFAVKMTVSH
+1109 SKLSDIFGVRMKVSH

-1135 KTIDDLRAQGQPI
+1135 KTIDNLRTQTPPTEI
-1148 DVTDGLVPLGNYRVS
+1148 NNGLVPLGKHRVS
-1163 PIEREWFEKYRLNVG
+1163 PIEREWWEKYRLNVG

-1186 ACSIDSNVVDT
+1186 ACSIDSDVVDT

-1211 RILRCRYVKTGPKGS
+1211 RILRCRYVKTGQRGS
-1226 VRRGYDRFPPQ
+1226 LRRGYDRFPPQ

-1297 GKSLPPIEH
+1297 GNLLSPVEH
-1306 TYMDTTQWSTPAT
+1306 TYMDTTQWSTT
-1319 PTESKWW
+1319 PTPAESKWW
-1326 KEYLHGASQSYTLPN
+1326 EEYLHGASKSYTLPN
-1341 LSQRITYAGRTR
+1341 LLERTTYAGRTR
-1353 LTKLPRELTHQILKF
+1353 LTKLPQELTHEILKF
-1368 ADEQK
+1368 TEEQK

-1387 LQHDQNDIDIV
+1387 LQHDQSDVDII
-1398 LGGPYFNRGAQDLD
+1398 LGGPYLNRGAKDLD
-1412 TVGLFLEPLPIRI
+1412 TVGLFLEPLPIRV
-1425 RHPSSSTSTSTSTKS
+1425 RHPMTAQSTAS
-1440 YLHSVQTSSQAA
+1440 YLRAVQASSQDA
-1452 IAHAMPWDQILNSTT
+1452 IAHAMPWDQILSAA
-1467 SKTHFPNHPL
+1467 SAKTHFPNHPL
-1477 LDIMVT
+1477 LDVMVT
-1483 FHDHRTPKTSI
+1483 FHDNRTPKTMI
-1494 EGMNPLITYTEGSK
+1494 EGVDPLITYTEGSK

-1515 SVISDQAIALRM
+1515 SVVSHDTIALRL
-1527 EYDTKCVS
+1527 EHDTQCVS
-1535 KEEIVAF
+1535 KSEIRVF
-1542 EAVLFEAVRGLIGG
+1542 EAVVFEAVRGLVS
-1556 CGLED
+1556 GLGMED
-1561 VKRGLEDVK
+1561 VKKKLVLK
-1570 RGLEVVKR
+1570 KR
-1578 EVCHSGD
+1578 EVEVDVD
-1585 GRELAPPSYFGKSL
+1585 GRALTPASYFGKRV
-1599 ETLSL
+1599 EALSS